1 VVGTARSPQEAPAVG
16 SVKWWGNYTDLDYWQ
31 PFFNHWDFVHLP
43 EADYQIDSIRYVT
56 FAHDW
61 RRVGV
66 AEWLERTA
74 ARELGA
80 LVGGHR

>member
-1 VVGTARSPQEAPAVG
+1 
-16 SVKWWGNYTDLDYWQ
+16 VKWWANYTDLDYWQ

-66 AEWLERTA
+66 A
-74 ARELGA
+74 GA
-80 LVGGHR
+80 YGCA